1 MTSSEAFLRIR
12 WAASRISLGTVLLI
26 SREEPR
32 VGGGRLAR
40 RGCGRADHA
49 VAAWSGHRRIYGR
62 RPLVRRCYLTLHK
75 ERHRCLACRDEH
87 PHRLPPLTPMPPTLQ
102 RQGAAHYGPARRRF
116 SRRQQLAT
124 VPRAAAP
131 TTGSSSP
138 RPRLPLCD
146 NTLLMVNFRQ
156 PRVLVIHWFRLWFA
170 TNRPLGILMI

>member
-1 MTSSEAFLRIR
+1 MHQEIGKIALGRNDLFRGLPPDPVSSKQNKLGDGPPHQQRG
-12 WAASRISLGTVLLI
+12 AAG
-26 SREEPR
+26 
-32 VGGGRLAR
+32 GGGRLAR

-156 PRVLVIHWFRLWFA
+156 PRVLVIHWFRL
-170 TNRPLGILMI
+170 